1 MRKRTGVAAALLLAV
16 AMVLGGTL
24 FRAPLA
30 DAAAILQVRVVNP
43 TTAPVPVAQQGTAPV
58 AQQGTAD
65 VNVTNGSLDVA
76 VQPQAPVTSGG
87 QWLQVDAGQTDS
99 VAPQTASAI
108 VVHYR
113 DGATDIILQYD
124 GAFVARFP
132 GPGPLALALTQ
143 PLRFNAVQCA
153 GADGGFCDLGW
164 AGSAG

>member
-1 MRKRTGVAAALLLAV
+1 MRKRMGGAAVLLLV
-16 AMVLGGTL
+16 GGMLIGGTL

-30 DAAAILQVRVVNP
+30 DAAQAVLQVRVVNP
-43 TTAPVPVAQQGTAPV
+43 TTAPVPVD
-58 AQQGTAD
+58 QQGTAD
-65 VNVTNGSLDVA
+65 VNVTNSSLDVSVSPPAA
-76 VQPQAPVTSGG
+76 VTGGG
-87 QWLQVDAGQTDS
+87 QRVQVDSGETSS

-113 DGATDIILQYD
+113 DGATDIILKYD

-143 PLRFNAVQCA
+143 PLRFNAVQCE